1 MFFFRPEQDICPV
14 DGHPLHVLNTKKRTI
29 KAIGIGTFIAHHTVL
44 YCSEHYDELGAWKS
58 SDLPKIVPPDSN
70 VSYSVIV
77 EVGKLR
83 FLESRQVS
91 EIQLILL
98 ERHRIDLSIS
108 EIERLI
114 NRFIFYLAAVHQ
126 ENNHLIKKYIKTQG
140 GYILHIDATCEGD
153 SPKLVLSLDSVS
165 GFVLYS
171 AKVKSENRDDLIGFL
186 QEIKNRI
193 GPPHAVVS
201 DMGEGIKGAVI
212 AVFGVIP
219 HFICHFHFLK
229 IIGLMLFEKE
239 NIALR
244 KALAKA
250 GVSGSLKK
258 MRNNLGKKFDTLS
271 IREIEHFLMQPET
284 FGKTRIASALT
295 TYYLV
300 LSILDHGA
308 DGDGY
313 GFPFDQRY
321 LSFYHRLKDAYIT
334 IKEVQGFYSYKA
346 KNDRIVWN
354 LYHTIKGVVED
365 PSLKKIVEQYQI
377 KLAVFSDL
385 REAFGTTPKSVN
397 NGLTQMKEIT
407 SHKEHQE
414 IKKAVQKFLKALAN
428 KNKKEKDKDVRV
440 LFDKVIKKIN
450 KYGERLF
457 VDPLVVEVNDRKRTF
472 FIHRTNNI
480 VEHLF
485 RWLNYGFRRIH
496 GNHSIRR
503 NLENIPEH
511 LPLVENLKN
520 PDYMKLIF
528 GEEINVAE
536 KFSEIDVNIIR
547 EMEKNHYPRKTIYSS
562 RKIKKTLR
570 SPDFKKQLLSAF
582 QTVAS

>member
-1 MFFFRPEQDICPV
+1 M
-14 DGHPLHVLNTKKRTI
+14 LLKRHSI
-29 KAIGIGTFIAHHTVL
+29 
-44 YCSEHYDELGAWKS
+44 
-58 SDLPKIVPPDSN
+58 
-70 VSYSVIV
+70 
-77 EVGKLR
+77 
-83 FLESRQVS
+83 
-91 EIQLILL
+91 EI
-98 ERHRIDLSIS
+98 STS
-108 EIERLI
+108 EIEILI
-114 NRFIFYLAAVHQ
+114 NRFLFYLAAVHQ
-126 ENNHLIKKYIKTQG
+126 ENNHLIKEYIKMQG

-171 AKVKSENRDDLIGFL
+171 AKVKSENKEDLIGFL
-186 QEIKNRI
+186 QETKDRI

-201 DMGEGIKGAVI
+201 DMGDGIKGAVK
-212 AVFGVIP
+212 AVFGDIP

-244 KALAKA
+244 KALSKA
-250 GVSGSLKK
+250 GVSSSLKT
-258 MRNNLGKKFDTLS
+258 MRGNLGKKFDNLS
-271 IREIEHFLMQPET
+271 ISEVERFLTQPCKY
-284 FGKTRIASALT
+284 GKTPIASQLT
-295 TYYLV
+295 TYYLI

-321 LSFYHRLKDAYIT
+321 LNFYQRLKDAFIT
-334 IKEVQGFYSYKA
+334 IKEVQCFYSNKT
-346 KNDRIVWN
+346 KNDRIVWK

-365 PSLKKIVEQYQI
+365 PFLKKIVEQYEV
-377 KLAVFSDL
+377 KLAIFSDL

-397 NGLTQMKEIT
+397 NGLTQMKEFT
-407 SHKEHQE
+407 SHREHQE
-414 IKKAVQKFLKALAN
+414 IKKAVQKFLKALAK
-428 KNKKEKDKDVRV
+428 KNKKEKDKN
-440 LFDKVIKKIN
+440 LSNLCNKVINKIN
-450 KYGERLF
+450 EYGERLF
-457 VDPLVVEVNDRKRTF
+457 VDPLVVEVNDEKKTF

-503 NLENIPEH
+503 NLENIPEQI
-511 LPLVENLKN
+511 PLIENLKN
-520 PDYMKLIF
+520 PNYMKLIF

-536 KFSEIDVNIIR
+536 KFSEIDVKKIR
-547 EMEKNHYPRKTIYSS
+547 EMEKNHYPKKKIYSS

-582 QTVAS
+582 QAVAN

>member
-1 MFFFRPEQDICPV
+1 MFFFRPEQEICPV
-14 DGHPLHVLNTKKRTI
+14 DGHPLHVLNTKTRTI
-29 KAIGIGTFIAHHTVL
+29 KATGIGTFIAHHTTL
-44 YCSEHYDELGAWKS
+44 YCPIHPELGSWKS
-58 SDLPKIVPPDSN
+58 TDLLKIVPPDSN
-70 VSYSVIV
+70 VSYSVII

-83 FLESRQVS
+83 FIESRQVA

-98 ERHRIDLSIS
+98 EKHSIAISSS

-114 NRFIFYLAAVHQ
+114 NRFIFYMAAVHQ
-126 ENNHLIKKYIKTQG
+126 ENNHLIKEYIKIQG

-171 AKVKSENRDDLIGFL
+171 AKVKSENKDDLIGFL

-193 GPPHAVVS
+193 GSPHAVVS
-201 DMGEGIKGAVI
+201 DMGDGIKGAVK
-212 AVFGVIP
+212 AVFGDIP

-244 KALAKA
+244 NALSKA
-250 GVSGSLKK
+250 GVSGSLKT
-258 MRNNLGKKFDTLS
+258 MRGNLGKKFDKLS
-271 IREIEHFLMQPET
+271 ISEIEGFLMQPEK
-284 FGKTRIASALT
+284 FGKTPIASELT
-295 TYYLV
+295 TYYLI

-321 LSFYHRLKDAYIT
+321 LNFYQRLKDAYIM
-334 IKEVQGFYSYKA
+334 IKEITAFYSNKT
-346 KNDRIVWN
+346 KNDRIIWK
-354 LYHTIKGVVED
+354 LYHKIKGVVED
-365 PSLKKIVEQYQI
+365 PSVKKTVEQYEV
-377 KLAVFSDL
+377 KLAVFSDV

-397 NGLTQMKEIT
+397 NGLTQMKELT
-407 SHKEHQE
+407 SHREHQK
-414 IKKAVQKFLKALAN
+414 IKNAVQRFLKALEK
-428 KNKKEKDKDVRV
+428 KNKKEKDKTLCD
-440 LFDKVIKKIN
+440 LFNKVINKIN
-450 KYGERLF
+450 EYGERLF
-457 VDPLVVEVNDRKRTF
+457 VDPLVVEVKDEKRTF

-480 VEHLF
+480 VEQLF

-503 NLENIPEH
+503 NLENIPEQ

-520 PDYMKLIF
+520 PNYMKLIF
-528 GEEINVAE
+528 GEETNIAA
-536 KFSEIDVNIIR
+536 KFSEVDVKIIR
-547 EMEKNHYPRKTIYSS
+547 EMGKNHYPKKKIYASC
-562 RKIKKTLR
+562 KIKKSLR

-582 QTVAS
+582 QAVAN

>member
-1 MFFFRPEQDICPV
+1 MFFFRPEQEVCPV
-14 DGHPLHVLNTKKRTI
+14 DNHPLHVLYTKTRTI
-29 KAIGIGTFIAHHTVL
+29 KATGIGAFNAHYTVL
-44 YCSEHYDELGAWKS
+44 YCHEHPELGTWKS

-70 VSYSVIV
+70 VSYSVTV
-77 EVGKLR
+77 DVGKLR

-98 ERHRIDLSIS
+98 ERHSIEISTS
-108 EIERLI
+108 ETERLI

-126 ENNHLIKKYIKTQG
+126 ENNDLIKKYIKMQG

-171 AKVKSENRDDLIGFL
+171 AKVKSENKDDLIGFL

-201 DMGEGIKGAVI
+201 DMSEGIKGAVK
-212 AVFGVIP
+212 AVFGDIP

-229 IIGLMLFEKE
+229 VIGLMLFEKE
-239 NIALR
+239 NTALR
-244 KALAKA
+244 KALSKA
-250 GVSGSLKK
+250 GVSGSLKT
-258 MRNNLGKKFDTLS
+258 MRGNLDKKFNKLS
-271 IREIEHFLMQPET
+271 ISEIEHFLMEPEK
-284 FGKTRIASALT
+284 FGKTRIGSELT

-313 GFPFDQRY
+313 FFPFDQRY
-321 LSFYHRLKDAYIT
+321 LNFYQRLEDAYIT
-334 IKEVQGFYSYKA
+334 IKGVPDFYSSKT
-346 KNDRIVWN
+346 KDDRIVWK
-354 LYHTIKGVVED
+354 LYHTIKDIVED
-365 PSLKKIVEQYQI
+365 PSLKKIVEQYEA
-377 KLAVFSDL
+377 KLAVFSEL

-397 NGLTQMKEIT
+397 NGLTKMKEVT
-407 SHKEHQE
+407 TYKEHRK
-414 IKKAVQKFLKALAN
+414 IKNDVQKLLKTIAKN
-428 KNKKEKDKDVRV
+428 NKKEQDKNVRD
-440 LFDKVIKKIN
+440 LFQKMINKIN

-457 VDPLVVEVNDRKRTF
+457 VDPLVVEVNDEKRTF

-480 VEHLF
+480 VEQLF

-503 NLENIPEH
+503 NLENIPEQ

-520 PDYMKLIF
+520 PNYIKLIF
-528 GEEINVAE
+528 GEEKNIAE
-536 KFSEIDVNIIR
+536 KFSEIDVKIIR
-547 EMEKNHYPRKTIYSS
+547 KMEKNHYPKKKIYAS

-570 SPDFKKQLLSAF
+570 SPDFKKLLLSAF
-582 QTVAS
+582 QAVAN